1 MHPMEPKA
9 NKEKWNKILPEHV
22 AQVPVEFYPKAW
34 EGVARTA

>member
-1 MHPMEPKA
+1 MEPKA

-22 AQVPVEFYPKAW
+22 AQVPVEFYPKAC